1 MKNKKRKIFI
11 DFRENFQKKIK
22 LIEDLK
28 ILISNDLNLK
38 EKEEIFNSIRRKWI
52 TIGKVP
58 SHLAFNLNNSY
69 NHQVKLYYDL
79 VYLDRNYKEK
89 DLEKN
94 LLERKELIMKIKKLN
109 DYGNKIKSYK
119 ESLKIIKR
127 WNFLTGPT
135 RQNYERK
142 LNEEF
147 DQYVK
152 KIKDSKKEYINNK
165 EKYVVTF
172 IESKKSLAKEMESIN
187 NQNCTGKTPWI
198 KKIKAFESSK
208 QKFIDIGPVD
218 HKENDEIWTKFKK
231 ISKKFLQEKNSF
243 FKNLKKEYSTNIN
256 NQIELINTLKDIC
269 DNDKLPNR
277 GDLQELKKKFN
288 SIENVPFKKNK
299 ENRKVFFVLL
309 DHCYEKI
316 GDNISNKKM
325 IEKKNSEKIKGIINE
340 IKQNLSKQNIDDEI
354 QKLSNIEVSIPI
366 KQLNELSVFLS
377 KKFKDEGHVQSDIDK
392 NISKIKSSL
401 MSDEEKNLAKM
412 KIKKK
417 IDQIKKQ
424 IGQLENNLTF
434 IKSEK
439 SDNSIFNNVHNQIE
453 KFNQDLILQKKKLSH
468 FI

>member
-1 MKNKKRKIFI
+1 MVNKKRRLFI
-11 DFRENFQKKIK
+11 DFKENFQKKTR

-28 ILISNDLNLK
+28 ILISNDLKLE
-38 EKEEIFNSIRRKWI
+38 EKESIFKNIRRKWI
-52 TIGKVP
+52 NIGKVP

-79 VYLDRNYKEK
+79 VYLNSDFKEK

-94 LLERKELIMKIKKLN
+94 LFEKKELILKIKKLN
-109 DYGNKIKSYK
+109 NYGNKIKSYK
-119 ESLKIIKR
+119 DSLKIIKR

-135 RQNYERK
+135 RQNFEGK

-152 KIKDSKKEYINNK
+152 QIKDSKKEYLTNK
-165 EKYVVTF
+165 EKYINRF
-172 IESKKSLAKEMESIN
+172 IETKKSLVYEMESICK
-187 NQNCTGKTPWI
+187 QNCDVKTSWI
-198 KKIKAFESSK
+198 KKINSFESSK
-208 QKFIDIGPVD
+208 QKFIDIGPID
-218 HKENDEIWTKFKK
+218 HEENEELWVKFKK
-231 ISKKFLQEKNSF
+231 INKKFLQEKNSF
-243 FKNLKKEYSTNIN
+243 FKNLKKEYSVNISS
-256 NQIELINTLKDIC
+256 QMELIDILKDTC
-269 DNDKLPNR
+269 DQEKLPNH

-299 ENRKVFFVLL
+299 ENRKVFFELL
-309 DHCYEKI
+309 NHCYEKI
-316 GDNISNKKM
+316 GENISNKKM
-325 IEKKNSEKIKGIINE
+325 IEKKNTEKIKGIINE
-340 IKQNLSKQNIDDEI
+340 IKQNLTNQNIDDEI
-354 QKLSNIEVSIPI
+354 QKLSKIDVSIPI
-366 KQLNELSVFLS
+366 KQLNELSVFLN

-401 MSDEEKNLAKM
+401 MSSEERNLAKM

-417 IDQIKKQ
+417 IDVIKKQ

-439 SDNSIFNNVHNQIE
+439 SDNSILNNVHNQIE

>member
-172 IESKKSLAKEMESIN
+172 IESKKSLVKEMESIN

>member
-1 MKNKKRKIFI
+1 MKNLKRKKFI
-11 DFRENFQKKIK
+11 DFRENFQKKTK

-28 ILISNDLNLK
+28 VLISSDLNLK
-38 EKEEIFNSIRRKWI
+38 EKEDIFNSIRRKWI

-89 DLEKN
+89 DLDKN
-94 LLERKELIMKIKKLN
+94 LLEKKELIVKIKKLN

-119 ESLKIIKR
+119 DSLKIIKR

-142 LNEEF
+142 LNDEF

-152 KIKDSKKEYINNK
+152 KIKDSKKEYLNNK
-165 EKYVVTF
+165 EKYVDTF

-187 NQNCTGKTPWI
+187 EQNCSDKTSWI
-198 KKIKAFESSK
+198 KKIRAFESLK

-218 HKENDEIWTKFKK
+218 HQENDELWINFKK
-231 ISKKFLQEKNSF
+231 INKKFLQEKNLF
-243 FKNLKKEYSTNIN
+243 FKNLKKEYSANIN
-256 NQIELINTLKDIC
+256 NQIELIDTLKNVKDKE
-269 DNDKLPNR
+269 KLPTHA
-277 GDLQELKKKFN
+277 DLQELKKKFN
-288 SIENVPFKKNK
+288 SIENVPYKKNK
-299 ENRKVFFVLL
+299 ENRKIFFEIL

-316 GDNISNKKM
+316 GENISNKKM

-401 MSDEEKNLAKM
+401 MSDEEKSLAKM

-417 IDQIKKQ
+417 IDEIKKQ

>member
-89 DLEKN
+89 DLDKN

-172 IESKKSLAKEMESIN
+172 IESKKSLVKEMESIN

-377 KKFKDEGHVQSDIDK
+377 KKFKDEGHVQSDIDN

>member
-11 DFRENFQKKIK
+11 DFRENFQKKTK

-28 ILISNDLNLK
+28 ILISNELNLK
-38 EKEEIFNSIRRKWI
+38 EKEDIFNSIRRKWI

-69 NHQVKLYYDL
+69 DHQVKLYYDL
-79 VYLDRNYKEK
+79 VYLDSDYKEK
-89 DLEKN
+89 NLEKN
-94 LLERKELIMKIKKLN
+94 LLEKQELIMKIRKLN
-109 DYGNKIKSYK
+109 DYGNKIKGYK
-119 ESLKIIKR
+119 DSLKIIKR

-135 RQNYERK
+135 RQNHEIK

-152 KIKDSKKEYINNK
+152 KIKISKKEYLDNKDKYINAYIDN
-165 EKYVVTF
+165 
-172 IESKKSLAKEMESIN
+172 KKSFANEMESICE
-187 NQNCTGKTPWI
+187 QKCSGKTSWI
-198 KKIKAFESSK
+198 KKINKFESLK

-218 HKENDEIWTKFKK
+218 HEENEELWIKFKK
-231 ISKKFLQEKNSF
+231 INKKFLQEKNSF
-243 FKNLKKEYSTNIN
+243 FKNLKKEYSVNISS
-256 NQIELINTLKDIC
+256 QMELIDILKDTY
-269 DNDKLPNR
+269 DQEKLPNH

-299 ENRKVFFVLL
+299 ENRKVFFELL
-309 DHCYEKI
+309 NHCYEKI
-316 GDNISNKKM
+316 GENISNKKM
-325 IEKKNSEKIKGIINE
+325 IEKKNTEKIKGIINE
-340 IKQNLSKQNIDDEI
+340 IKQNLTKQNIDDEI
-354 QKLSNIEVSIPI
+354 QKLSKIDVSIPI
-366 KQLNELSVFLS
+366 KQLNELSVFLN

-401 MSDEEKNLAKM
+401 MSSEERNLAKM

-417 IDQIKKQ
+417 IDVIKKQ

-453 KFNQDLILQKKKLSH
+453 KFNQDLILQKKKLSN